1 MSLLVDTYNVLGVTG
16 VLPPEVAGLDE
27 ESLARV
33 IARSR
38 FAGRK
43 AALICDGVRSRDL
56 AGRDGARGLK
66 RRVDGVDIIY
76 AGGGR
81 DADSLIERVIAEDSA
96 PRRLLVVSSDR
107 RVQKAAARRRCGVM
121 SSEAFLHRL
130 AADLAA
136 PAPVVDR
143 NVLREQIPLDTVSVT
158 AWIREFGS
166 VARGAAELL
175 LSAGRAEAAHT
186 SGKPQQAPAVAPPM
200 PRTAHTPGATDQQ
213 PARDRIALDP
223 SLRDALAASGT
234 VDPDDL
240 DMSRWISGVD
250 PI

>member
-27 ESLARV
+27 ESLARL
-33 IARSR
+33 ISRSG

-121 SSEAFLHRL
+121 SSEAFLRRL

-136 PAPVVDR
+136 PAPIVGR

-166 VARGAAELL
+166 AARGAAELL

-186 SGKPQQAPAVAPPM
+186 AAKPQHATTIAPTQ
-200 PRTAHTPGATDQQ
+200 RTAHDRGARTEQ
-213 PARDRIALDP
+213 PAPDRIGLDP

>member
-1 MSLLVDTYNVLGVTG
+1 MSVIVDTYNVLGVTG

-27 ESLARV
+27 ETLARA

-38 FAGRK
+38 FAGRRT
-43 AALICDGVRSRDL
+43 ALICDGVRSRDL
-56 AGRDGARGLK
+56 EGRDGARGLK
-66 RRVDGVDIIY
+66 RRVDGVDIVY

-121 SSEAFLHRL
+121 SSEAFLRRL

-136 PAPVVDR
+136 PAPVVGR
-143 NVLREQIPLDTVSVT
+143 NILREQIPLDTVSVS

-166 VARGAAELL
+166 AARGAADLL
-175 LSAGRAEAAHT
+175 QSAGRAEAAHA
-186 SGKPQQAPAVAPPM
+186 APAPVPIVAPLP
-200 PRTAHTPGATDQQ
+200 PRPARGAEPSDRRS
-213 PARDRIALDP
+213 ARDRIGLDP
-223 SLRDALAASGT
+223 SLRDALAASGA